1 MMIKI
6 STLAKTVFSSPIHFL
21 AFGFGSGLSPIAPG
35 TMGTLVAIPLY
46 LLLASAS
53 PIIYMAV
60 LVLMF
65 VVGVWICEASASRLG
80 LDDPSGIV
88 WDEWVGY
95 LVTMLM
101 APKGWHW
108 VLLGFVLF
116 RLFDIWKPY
125 PIYWF
130 DQQVKGGMGIM
141 VDDIIAGLYALIIIQ
156 TLAYFI

>member
-1 MMIKI
+1 MKAI
-6 STLAKTVFSSPIHFL
+6 TLAKAVFSSPIHFL

-35 TMGTLVAIPLY
+35 TMGTLVAIPIY

-53 PIIYMAV
+53 PIIYVAA

-65 VVGVWICEASASRLG
+65 VAGVWICEESASQLG
-80 LDDPSGIV
+80 LDDPGGIV

-95 LVTMLM
+95 LMTMLM
-101 APKGWHW
+101 APKGWGW

-125 PIYWF
+125 PINWF

-141 VDDIIAGLYALIIIQ
+141 LDDIIAGIYALIILQMI
-156 TLAYFI
+156 AYFMQ